1 MINFMLPSLRKSVHT
16 ILPSLN
22 PQCRHISLL
31 RATRVPYY
39 DANRP
44 IGSESE
50 PAQDKDRGSYQRQVE
65 NDRTNPARRI
75 TKYSDYHFQ
84 PASTCNL
91 VLWKRGPPTSKNP
104 EKIGEM
110 TLQEALDYHVY
121 PGLCLVP
128 RKEKLEGQDSM
139 AMPQYDL
146 KSIYS
151 EFEKFEY
158 VSRSKIL
165 NIRDLRSR
173 RQVTDRL
180 KKAHSMLKQEER
192 FEIHI
197 RRPAGVGKEEFF
209 KIYRQSY
216 HLRPDVFLKA
226 MPENSQ
232 LLIEPQANDEDVCWA
247 VGPLYATSGRLPA
260 RADDK
265 MKLQPTFT
273 NVFHSRRHFERRQ
286 EESRSQNY
294 PYHSKFWRM
303 PEPKLRVETRRTAE
317 PEPEENAELEEQAQ
331 PGKIGLHSAT
341 LGSREEPKSAR
352 IKPQARKRH
361 EERLA
366 GFKRLKIIEKLQAR
380 KRHEERLA
388 GFKRLKIIEKL
399 RKEDVIAPAKPVK
412 RFKRIK
418 RYRGKIPQLKYQ
430 I

>member
-1 MINFMLPSLRKSVHT
+1 
-16 ILPSLN
+16 
-22 PQCRHISLL
+22 
-31 RATRVPYY
+31 
-39 DANRP
+39 
-44 IGSESE
+44 
-50 PAQDKDRGSYQRQVE
+50 
-65 NDRTNPARRI
+65 
-75 TKYSDYHFQ
+75 
-84 PASTCNL
+84 
-91 VLWKRGPPTSKNP
+91 
-104 EKIGEM
+104 M
-110 TLQEALDYHVY
+110 TLQEALDYHIY

-128 RKEKLEGQDSM
+128 RKETVEGQDSM
-139 AMPQYDL
+139 AMQQYDL
-146 KSIYS
+146 KSICS

-158 VSRSKIL
+158 VSRSKVL

-216 HLRPDVFLKA
+216 HLRPDVLLKA

-286 EESRSQNY
+286 EENRSENY

-341 LGSREEPKSAR
+341 LGSREEPKPAR

-366 GFKRLKIIEKLQAR
+366 GFKRLKIIEMQWKVTGFKRLKIVGKLR
-380 KRHEERLA
+380 KVA
-388 GFKRLKIIEKL
+388 GFKRLKIIGKL
-399 RKEDVIAPAKPVK
+399 RKGGVVAPAKPVK
-412 RFKRIK
+412 RFKRTK
-418 RYRGKIPQLKYQ
+418 RYRAKIPPLKYQ